1 MSTIT
6 LRTNP
11 TRRLF
16 PIIFVTLNLVLN
28 LELAKADQVFDI
40 DKDGKSQPLTD
51 GLLIM
56 RHLFGFSGESLTQG
70 VIGDEAVRKNPRAIP
85 DYLLQIHSKL
95 DVDGDFG
102 LL

>member
-11 TRRLF
+11 IRRLF

-40 DKDGKSQPLTD
+40 DKDGKSQPLQTD
-51 GLLIM
+51 Y
-56 RHLFGFSGESLTQG
+56 SS
-70 VIGDEAVRKNPRAIP
+70 
-85 DYLLQIHSKL
+85 
-95 DVDGDFG
+95 
-102 LL
+102 